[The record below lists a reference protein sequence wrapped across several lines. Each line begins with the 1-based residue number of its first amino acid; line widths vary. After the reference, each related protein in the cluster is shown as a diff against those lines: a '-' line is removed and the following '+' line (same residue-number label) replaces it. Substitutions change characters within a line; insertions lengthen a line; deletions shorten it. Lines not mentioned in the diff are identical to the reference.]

1 MKRIL
6 WYWVVVPIV
15 ALMAGACASTPP
27 PKEEA
32 PPPAPPAPTVVTV
45 PAPEEELKNAES
57 LKETIDKYNL
67 SFALPDEY
75 QRANEELAAGKEAMG
90 KDNARAKDL
99 LVSAGK
105 RYNAVLDAGLE
116 KTAETRSTEMN
127 TARKKAE
134 AAKAPRAAVSEY
146 TLAEN
151 KRAEAMRLYGEKKYL
166 EAYQASEEA
175 VAAYNR
181 SIEIAEQKRLAAEKK
196 LSDAAQEQEVT
207 TSRLEEVSKEISGG
221 NP

>member
-1 MKRIL
+1 
-6 WYWVVVPIV
+6 
-15 ALMAGACASTPP
+15 
-27 PKEEA
+27 
-32 PPPAPPAPTVVTV
+32 
-45 PAPEEELKNAES
+45 
-57 LKETIDKYNL
+57 
-67 SFALPDEY
+67 
-75 QRANEELAAGKEAMG
+75 
-90 KDNARAKDL
+90 
-99 LVSAGK
+99 
-105 RYNAVLDAGLE
+105 
-116 KTAETRSTEMN
+116 MN

-207 TSRLEEVSKEISGG
+207 SSRLEEVSKEIGGG